1 MTREEIISKKADL
14 READLRGA
22 DLRGADLYGAYLRGA
37 NLRGADLRGADLD
50 GISRVEKM
58 MVFSGLYDY
67 VVYAVLKQD
76 GTRWIRMGCLWK
88 TIEDWECI
96 GIHNTNP
103 SQFPIDGTFKSE
115 QRLRAY
121 QFAKATVLALEAK

>member
-1 MTREEIISKKADL
+1 MTREEVISKKANL
-14 READLRGA
+14 HGA
-22 DLRGADLYGAYLRGA
+22 NLYGAYLRGA
-37 NLRGADLRGADLD
+37 DLYEANLYEADLRGADLD